1 MKRVGIVGAGAS
13 GLVCAIEAA
22 RKGHAV
28 FVFEKNSKV
37 GRKILAT
44 GNGKCNISN
53 QNITLD
59 SYHGEAIS
67 GMKEVLKRF
76 DTFTCKAFFAKLGLE
91 FREGEEGKLYPMS
104 HQASS
109 VVDLLLH
116 EARSL
121 GVHFFLENEVV
132 AIEKKEGHFVLHV
145 KEQTHLCDACVI
157 ATGSLAMP
165 NLGSSGSGYAFA
177 RAFGHQVIEP
187 FPSLVQCVCEE
198 AHVALAS
205 GVKMECVVELF
216 VENQKVQSARGD
228 LLFTA
233 YGLSGSAILEISRK
247 VSLASVR
254 GEKTHV
260 VLDLMPTL
268 SKEALQSLLQKR
280 VATAQGKSLSLWLEG
295 MIPRKLALLII
306 HHEKLLHVKE
316 ASELS
321 AKELKKLVFALKAL
335 RLSVTKTKGFE
346 SAEVCAGGVELRDIE
361 TKSLQSRR
369 VENLYFCGEVLD
381 VDGNCGG
388 FNLHFAWA
396 SGFCV
401 GQSL

>member
-1 MKRVGIVGAGAS
+1 
-13 GLVCAIEAA
+13 
-22 RKGHAV
+22 
-28 FVFEKNSKV
+28 
-37 GRKILAT
+37 
-44 GNGKCNISN
+44 
-53 QNITLD
+53 
-59 SYHGEAIS
+59 
-67 GMKEVLKRF
+67 
-76 DTFTCKAFFAKLGLE
+76 
-91 FREGEEGKLYPMS
+91 
-104 HQASS
+104 
-109 VVDLLLH
+109 
-116 EARSL
+116 
-121 GVHFFLENEVV
+121 
-132 AIEKKEGHFVLHV
+132 
-145 KEQTHLCDACVI
+145 
-157 ATGSLAMP
+157 MP

-177 RAFGHQVIEP
+177 KAFGHQVIEP

-205 GVKMECVVELF
+205 GVKMEGVVELF
-216 VENQKVQSARGD
+216 VENQKVQRATGD

-247 VSLASVR
+247 VSLATVR
-254 GEKTHV
+254 GEKVHV

-295 MIPRKLALLII
+295 MIPKKLALLII

>member
-13 GLVCAIEAA
+13 GLVCAIEAT
-22 RKGHAV
+22 RKGNEV
-28 FVFEKNSKV
+28 FLFEKNSKV

-53 QNITLD
+53 QNIMLD
-59 SYHGEAIS
+59 FYHGEAIS
-67 GMKEVLKRF
+67 NIKEVLKRF
-76 DTFTCKAFFAKLGLE
+76 DVLTCKNFFSKLGLE
-91 FREGEEGKLYPMS
+91 FREGEAGKLYPMS

-121 GVHFFLENEVV
+121 GVQICLESEVV

-145 KEQTHLCDACVI
+145 KEQTYLFDACVI

-165 NLGSSGSGYAFA
+165 NLGSSGSGYDFA
-177 RAFGHQVIEP
+177 KAFGHQVIVP

-198 AHVALAS
+198 AYVALAS
-205 GVKMECVVELF
+205 GVKVEGVVELF
-216 VENQKVQSARGD
+216 VENQKVQCATGD
-228 LLFTA
+228 LLFTP
-233 YGLSGSAILEISRK
+233 YGLSGSTILEISRK
-247 VSLASVR
+247 VSLAMVR
-254 GEKTHV
+254 GEKVHV
-260 VLDLMPTL
+260 VLDMMPMF

-280 VATAQGKSLSLWLEG
+280 VSIAKGKSLSLWLEG
-295 MIPRKLALLII
+295 MIPKKLALLIL

-321 AKELKKLVFALKAL
+321 AKELKKIVFALKAL
-335 RLSVTKTKGFE
+335 RLHVTQTKGFE
-346 SAEVCAGGVELRDIE
+346 SAEVCAGGVDLREIE

-381 VDGNCGG
+381 VDGDCGG

>member
-28 FVFEKNSKV
+28 FLFEKNSKV

-53 QNITLD
+53 QNITLEA
-59 SYHGEAIS
+59 YHGEAIL
-67 GMKEVLKRF
+67 GIKEVLKRF
-76 DTFTCKAFFAKLGLE
+76 DTFTCKSFFSKLGLE
-91 FREGEEGKLYPMS
+91 FREGEAGKVYPMS

-109 VVDLLLH
+109 VVDVLLH

-121 GVHFFLENEVV
+121 GVQICLESEVV

-145 KEQTHLCDACVI
+145 KEQTSLFDACVI

-165 NLGSSGSGYAFA
+165 NLGSSGSGYDFA
-177 RAFGHQVIEP
+177 KAFGHQIIAP
-187 FPSLVQCVCEE
+187 LPSLVQCVCEE
-198 AHVALAS
+198 SDVALAS
-205 GVKMECVVELF
+205 GVKMDGVVELF
-216 VENQKVQSARGD
+216 VENQKVQCATGD

-233 YGLSGSAILEISRK
+233 YGLSGSAMLEISRK
-247 VSLASVR
+247 VSVACARSERV
-254 GEKTHV
+254 HV
-260 VLDLMPTL
+260 VLDLMPTF

-280 VATAQGKSLSLWLEG
+280 VSIAKGKSLSLWLEG
-295 MIPRKLALLII
+295 MIPKKLALLIL
-306 HHEKLLHVKE
+306 HHEKLLHVKD

-321 AKELKKLVFALKAL
+321 AKELKKIVFALKAL
-335 RLSVTKTKGFE
+335 RLHVTQTKGFE
-346 SAEVCAGGVELRDIE
+346 SAEVCAGGVDLREIE

-381 VDGNCGG
+381 VDGDCGG

-396 SGFCV
+396 SGYCA